1 MNEETGHEASE
12 SKDTGNRS
20 SEAAS
25 TDMVPVSHKTSAS
38 LDLGAQLYEWRN
50 HTPVLLALL
59 VVAFSVPTARSA
71 TIGTLLVVWGEMLRI
86 YSAAYLGTNTWTRS
100 PIPMTESF
108 MQHGPY
114 AYVRHPIYCGNVLI
128 LTGFA
133 IYSGAV
139 WLTLLC
145 FLAFSFQY
153 YCVAKYEDSVLEE
166 NLGEE
171 FTAYQR
177 ATPAW
182 IPARP
187 IRLTEL
193 EWPTSW
199 TAAIEAEK
207 RTLTAIALLF
217 TALLFLA

>member
-1 MNEETGHEASE
+1 VNEETGHETPE
-12 SKDTGNRS
+12 SKAGGNRS
-20 SEAAS
+20 KEAAA
-25 TDMVPVSHKTSAS
+25 TDPGPLSLKPSVS

-50 HTPVLLALL
+50 HTPVLLAIL

-71 TIGTLLVVWGEMLRI
+71 TIGTFLVIGGEMLRI
-86 YSAAYLGTNTWTRS
+86 YSAAYLGTNTRTRS
-100 PIPMTESF
+100 PIPLTEGF

-133 IYSGAV
+133 LYSGAV

-145 FLAFSFQY
+145 ILGFSFQY

-171 FTAYQR
+171 FTTYRR

-182 IPARP
+182 IPTRP

-199 TAAIEAEK
+199 AAAIEAEK
-207 RTLTAIALLF
+207 RSLAAIALLF
-217 TALLFLA
+217 TVLLFLA